1 MAVYSSVIYLRPDAG
16 KRDPGQY
23 LQSHPVHR
31 VHVQYRVIRLS
42 ELDGQEILDAGHA
55 GLIAFAPLMRPPQG
69 MTSRAWL
76 RHCMHTANARS
87 MAMPEKADYLA
98 GMSLLS
104 GLVYAPETISVIVS
118 KEGMMDLIRESSFA
132 QYLTREGI
140 EQGIEQGI
148 ERGIEKGIEKGVEQ
162 GLRESI
168 LAVLE
173 TRFGLPAPHPLTARI
188 ETIDNV
194 QRLKALLR
202 TAVQVSGLDAFGQLL
217 DREQS

>member
-1 MAVYSSVIYLRPDAG
+1 
-16 KRDPGQY
+16 
-23 LQSHPVHR
+23 
-31 VHVQYRVIRLS
+31 
-42 ELDGQEILDAGHA
+42 
-55 GLIAFAPLMRPPQG
+55 

-87 MAMPEKADYLA
+87 MAMPARADYLA

-104 GLVYAPETISVIVS
+104 GLVYAPETISDIVS

-140 EQGIEQGI
+140 EQGIE
-148 ERGIEKGIEKGVEQ
+148 RGIEKGVEQ

-202 TAVQVSGLDAFGQLL
+202 TAVQVSSPEEFGQLL
-217 DREQS
+217 DRQQP

>member
-1 MAVYSSVIYLRPDAG
+1 MEPSASLW
-16 KRDPGQY
+16 
-23 LQSHPVHR
+23 HPVHR
-31 VHVQYRVIRLS
+31 VHVQYRVTRLS
-42 ELDGQEILDAGHA
+42 ELEGQEILDAGHA

-140 EQGIEQGI
+140 EQGIE
-148 ERGIEKGIEKGVEQ
+148 KGVEQ

-173 TRFGLPAPHPLTARI
+173 TRFGLPAPHLLTARI
-188 ETIDNV
+188 ETIDDV

-202 TAVQVSGLDAFGQLL
+202 TAVQVSSPEEFGQFL